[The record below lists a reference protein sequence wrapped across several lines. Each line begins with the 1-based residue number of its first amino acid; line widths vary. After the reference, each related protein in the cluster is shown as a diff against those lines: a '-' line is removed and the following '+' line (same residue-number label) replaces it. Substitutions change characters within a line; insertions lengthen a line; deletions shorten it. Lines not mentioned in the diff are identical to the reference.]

1 MAISIKG
8 IIGLNLKKR
17 GIDGPFENSDI
28 TFFGVTDV
36 LKNIFYIRKKID
48 EAVEFIESFKPDIV
62 FSVDSPDFVFEVIK
76 KLKKRK
82 KIHTK
87 FFHFVAPS
95 IWAWRESRGNKINK
109 EQAFLARDFLNSQVK
124 GKSVSIKRI
133 TTDRYNR
140 TVGELYINKIN
151 IQELIYQKGFAKIYR
166 KYAYQCPWTSKYI
179 LD

>member
-1 MAISIKG
+1 MQS
-8 IIGLNLKKR
+8 LKSN
-17 GIDGPFENSDI
+17 DFENAKIISCYDGD
-28 TFFGVTDV
+28 TCTSSEGE
-36 LKNIFYIRKKID
+36 KIRLACID
-48 EAVEFIESFKPDIV
+48 TPEI
-62 FSVDSPDFVFEVIK
+62 
-76 KLKKRK
+76 
-82 KIHTK
+82 
-87 FFHFVAPS
+87 
-95 IWAWRESRGNKINK
+95 RGNKINK